1 MQNTFVVIREGE
13 RGELHTGLVLV
24 LQLQTAVC
32 FENLYNERSI

>member
-24 LQLQTAVC
+24 LQLQTAVR
-32 FENLYNERSI
+32 FENL